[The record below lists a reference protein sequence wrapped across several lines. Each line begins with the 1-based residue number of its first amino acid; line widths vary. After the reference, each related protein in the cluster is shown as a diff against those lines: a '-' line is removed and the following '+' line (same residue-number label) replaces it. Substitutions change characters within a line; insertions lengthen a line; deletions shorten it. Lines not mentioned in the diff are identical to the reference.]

1 MRSAKSEIRNRNWT
15 KSGCQTIEVGSK
27 LWRGGVRKQGS
38 WKPIALLHSKFSL
51 LLVKGLYYSPLLGG
65 CIKCHGKVSTMRK
78 RFTVHWKNVWLAS
91 CLFSALWLQ
100 CEYLLRTH
108 THSRTDGDL
117 LVWVTMKCSH
127 NAAHLYWYGLVLSVF
142 SVFCFLFS
150 TSGPATQIDASLRR
164 YVMACKAPSDKG
176 YFSRSLDL

>member
-1 MRSAKSEIRNRNWT
+1 MPWKSFHHAKTVHSALEKCLT
-15 KSGCQTIEVGSK
+15 GFVPFFC
-27 LWRGGVRKQGS
+27 
-38 WKPIALLHSKFSL
+38 SL
-51 LLVKGLYYSPLLGG
+51 A
-65 CIKCHGKVSTMRK
+65 TMRI
-78 RFTVHWKNVWLAS
+78 FTSH
-91 CLFSALWLQ
+91 
-100 CEYLLRTH
+100 TH
-108 THSRTDGDL
+108 THSCTDGDL

>member
-1 MRSAKSEIRNRNWT
+1 MFTSIGFTLLIRTMAHCDLFGFQLNAFVAAKIILRSQESKS
-15 KSGCQTIEVGSK
+15 
-27 LWRGGVRKQGS
+27 
-38 WKPIALLHSKFSL
+38 
-51 LLVKGLYYSPLLGG
+51 
-65 CIKCHGKVSTMRK
+65 M
-78 RFTVHWKNVWLAS
+78 
-91 CLFSALWLQ
+91 
-100 CEYLLRTH
+100 
-108 THSRTDGDL
+108 DGDL